1 MGEGGVT
8 TDVSSF
14 SQTPD
19 SLQCKPAR
27 PSFTHW
33 VSFRAPEPQLHVG
46 GYPSPILQISTS
58 QLSGESSELPGD
70 RVHSGC
76 MTSSIRLGP
85 VGSGQSDIK
94 CLCISSAPEVPTL
107 SYSLMP
113 ALSRRPLTQPGCREG
128 FQGRAGAAASH
139 GEEGWPPTHAR
150 LWASTTVAQK
160 LTL

>member
-8 TDVSSF
+8 TGVSSF

-46 GYPSPILQISTS
+46 GYPSPILQSSTS

-70 RVHSGC
+70 RVHSWC

-139 GEEGWPPTHAR
+139 GEQGWPPTQAR
-150 LWASTTVAQK
+150 LWACTTVAQK

>member
-1 MGEGGVT
+1 MT
-8 TDVSSF
+8 TGVSSF

-27 PSFTHW
+27 PSFTPRA
-33 VSFRAPEPQLHVG
+33 SFRAPGPQLHVEA
-46 GYPSPILQISTS
+46 YPSPILRSSTS

-76 MTSSIRLGP
+76 MTSNIRLGP

-94 CLCISSAPEVPTL
+94 CLCISSAPEAPTL
-107 SYSLMP
+107 SDPLMP
-113 ALSRRPLTQPGCREG
+113 AVSRRPLTQPGCREG

-139 GEEGWPPTHAR
+139 GEQGWPPTHAR
-150 LWASTTVAQK
+150 LWESTTVAQK
-160 LTL
+160 VTL

>member
-1 MGEGGVT
+1 MT

-46 GYPSPILQISTS
+46 GYPSPILQSSTS
-58 QLSGESSELPGD
+58 QLSGEFSELPGD
-70 RVHSGC
+70 RVYSRCTTSGL
-76 MTSSIRLGP
+76 RLGP

-94 CLCISSAPEVPTL
+94 CLCISSAPEAPSL
-107 SYSLMP
+107 SDPLMP
-113 ALSRRPLTQPGCREG
+113 AVSRHPLTQPGCREG

-139 GEEGWPPTHAR
+139 GEQGWPPTHAR
-150 LWASTTVAQK
+150 LWASTTVGQK